1 MLRAVNRRRAW
12 IGSAVLVV
20 SLALAYV
27 SGPRYALDPTVSP
40 VSLPPGPPAVLDDYL
55 AARERAYPDIIPGA
69 EKTIIWAS
77 AERQQTPLSVV
88 YLHGYSATR
97 QETAPLSDDLAREL
111 GANLFYTRLS
121 GHGRAPAAMGEI
133 TGTDWLHDAD
143 EALAIGRRIGQR
155 VIVVGTSTGGTL
167 GTWLA
172 LRPEAEA
179 MAALVLVSPNFGPKN
194 ALSEVLT
201 GPWGPQLLRLLQG
214 DEYTWTPLNAEQARY
229 WTWRYPSRALLPM
242 MAVVTRVREAPLE
255 QVQTPTLVIYSPND
269 GVVNPSRTE
278 QAFARFGA
286 AVKALQPV
294 PRSEDPDHHVLAGRI
309 LAPNDT
315 PMIAGHIRRFLAGV
329 LGPRS

>member
-1 MLRAVNRRRAW
+1 MLTPVLRRRAW
-12 IGSAVLVV
+12 LGAVVIV
-20 SLALAYV
+20 AGLAMGYA
-27 SGPRYALDPTVSP
+27 SGPRYTIGPARTP
-40 VSLPPGPPAVLDDYL
+40 VALPPGPPEVLERYL
-55 AARERAYPDIIPGA
+55 AERELAVGDVIPGA
-69 EKTIIWAS
+69 EKTIIWATP
-77 AERQQTPLSVV
+77 ARQQTPLSVV

-97 QETAPLSDDLAREL
+97 QETAPLSDDLARAL

-133 TGTDWLHDAD
+133 TGTDWLQDAE

-172 LRPEAEA
+172 LQPASEA

-229 WTWRYPSRALLPM
+229 WTWRYPSKALLPM
-242 MAVVTRVREAPLE
+242 MAVVTQVRDAPLE
-255 QVQTPTLVIYSPND
+255 QVQVPTLVIYSPND
-269 GVVNPSRTE
+269 QVVNPTRTE
-278 QAFARFGA
+278 RAFARFGTA
-286 AVKALQPV
+286 TKALQPV
-294 PRSEDPDHHVLAGRI
+294 LTSEDPDHHVLAGRI

-315 PMIAGHIRRFLAGV
+315 AMIGAYIRRFLTGV
-329 LGPRS
+329 LGLPA

>member
-1 MLRAVNRRRAW
+1 LNRRRAW
-12 IGSAVLVV
+12 IGSAVVV
-20 SLALAYV
+20 ASLALAYV

-55 AARERAYPDIIPGA
+55 AARERAYPDIIPGT
-69 EKTIIWAS
+69 EKTIIWATP
-77 AERQQTPLSVV
+77 ARQQTPLSVV
-88 YLHGYSATR
+88 YLHGYTATR
-97 QETAPLSDDLAREL
+97 QETAPLSDDLARSL

-121 GHGRAPAAMGEI
+121 GHGRVPAAIGDV
-133 TGTDWLHDAD
+133 TGTDWLHDAE

-214 DEYTWTPLNAEQARY
+214 DEYTWTPLNDEQARY

-242 MAVVTRVREAPLE
+242 MAVVTQVREAPLE
-255 QVQTPTLVIYSPND
+255 QVRVPTLVIYSPND
-269 GVVNPSRTE
+269 QVVNPARTE
-278 QAFARFGA
+278 RAFARFGT
-286 AVKALQPV
+286 AVKEMQTV
-294 PRSEDPDHHVLAGRI
+294 PDSEDPDNHVLAGRI
-309 LAPNDT
+309 IAPHDT
-315 PMIAGHIRRFLAGV
+315 AMIGAHIGRFLTRV
-329 LGPRS
+329 LGPRA